1 MRRVYTVRCGGI
13 DVCFCTLQP
22 FFPRRFRR
30 PPLCF
35 FSEYTVYSSTY
46 ASASRASGTARLV
59 PSDDGSS
66 ATEASRHRLGHRS
79 PGITDMPRAKMPVP
93 LPALPS
99 KATVTP
105 CTTARTPADE
115 RYGWT
120 YVVDWTAATESAT
133 SPAAL
138 RRQSIVMHGPHG

>member
-35 FSEYTVYSSTY
+35 FSEYTVYSTY
-46 ASASRASGTARLV
+46 AGVWTSRLV

-79 PGITDMPRAKMPVP
+79 PGITDMPRANMPVP

-105 CTTARTPADE
+105 CTTARTRCWWKSGPKGGRRHNSPLSSLLPFA
-115 RYGWT
+115 RYHE
-120 YVVDWTAATESAT
+120 AATSTCA
-133 SPAAL
+133 
-138 RRQSIVMHGPHG
+138 RRGNNKT